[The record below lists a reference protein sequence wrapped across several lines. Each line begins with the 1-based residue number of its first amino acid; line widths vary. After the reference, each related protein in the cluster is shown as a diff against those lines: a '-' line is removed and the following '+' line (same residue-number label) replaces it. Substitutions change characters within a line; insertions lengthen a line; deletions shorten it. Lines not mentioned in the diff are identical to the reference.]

1 VTPLSK
7 PLLLYDGEC
16 AFCRAWLARWRH
28 VIGERIEYAPYQE
41 AAERF
46 HAIPREEFARA
57 VHLVEPGGRHSRAAE
72 AVFRALACAPR
83 HGWGLWLYRF
93 VPGFAPLAEA
103 CYAWIARHRP
113 LCERLTAMVWGPHLV
128 PPGERYTAWLFQ
140 RVLGMV
146 FLIAFL
152 SLWTQIIGL
161 VGREGILP
169 AEEALQSV
177 REHYGPIRLW
187 LVPTLAWANA
197 SDWALHAMCATGA
210 TLSLLLVLGVT
221 PAASLFGSWALYLS
235 LATVAREFCAFQWDA
250 LLLETGFLALFLA
263 PLRWWSRPGSDPL
276 PSRLAMWALRALLFR
291 LVFSSA
297 VVKLASGDPTW
308 RDLTALQFHYETQC
322 LPPWTAWY
330 AHQLPAGFQWLS
342 AAMMFAI
349 EGGAPFLV
357 VAPRRIRFAAAGA
370 IVGLQ
375 ILIAA
380 TGNYG
385 FFNLLAAALCLL
397 LLDDG
402 VWPWRWRAVRL
413 ARAEAG
419 TPDGSRADGLR
430 ATGQDAIVASAA
442 GRWPRWIVRPV
453 LAALL
458 LLSLVPVVD
467 AFRRPTAWMGPLP
480 SFHRLIAPLRIV
492 NHYGLFSVMTTRR
505 PEIILEGSTD
515 GTHWREIAFR
525 WKPGDVRRRPAFVAP
540 HQPRLDWQMWFA
552 ALSDFRRE
560 GWFLAFCERL
570 LQGSR
575 PVRSLLAHDPFAAV
589 PPRYLRAVVHDYR
602 FTDPALR
609 RATGAWWRREP
620 VGLYCPVMT
629 LQDGRLAPAVALPSG
644 LYGHNHEAPARRRP
658 VR

>member
-16 AFCRAWLARWRH
+16 TFCRAWIARWRS
-28 VIGERIEYAPYQE
+28 VIGERIDYAPYQE
-41 AAERF
+41 AAGRLPD
-46 HAIPREEFARA
+46 IPREAFARA

-72 AVFRALACAPR
+72 AVFRSLACAPGR
-83 HGWGLWLYRF
+83 GLGLLLYRF
-93 VPGFAPLAEA
+93 LPGFAPVSEA
-103 CYAWIARHRP
+103 CYAWVASHRP

-128 PPGERYTAWLFQ
+128 PPGERTTAWVFQ
-140 RVLGMV
+140 RALGVV

-169 AEEALQSV
+169 AEEALRSV
-177 REHYGPIRLW
+177 KEHYGPIRFW
-187 LVPTLAWANA
+187 LVPTLAWMSA
-197 SDWALHAMCATGA
+197 SDGALHAMCAAGA
-210 TLSLLLVLGVT
+210 TLSLLLALGIA
-221 PAASLFGSWALYLS
+221 PAASLFGAWALYLS
-235 LATVAREFCAFQWDA
+235 LATIAREFCAFQWDA

-276 PSRLAMWALRALLFR
+276 PSRLALWALRALLFR

-297 VVKLASGDPTW
+297 VVKLTSGDPTW

-330 AHQLPAGFQWLS
+330 AHQLPAAFQRLS
-342 AAMMFAI
+342 VVVMFAI
-349 EGGAPFLV
+349 EGVAPFLV

-370 IVGLQ
+370 IVALQ
-375 ILIAA
+375 GLIAA

-402 VWPWRWRAVRL
+402 AWPWRWRAARL
-413 ARAEAG
+413 
-419 TPDGSRADGLR
+419 
-430 ATGQDAIVASAA
+430 TGPDAIGASAA

-453 LAALL
+453 VVLL
-458 LLSLVPVVD
+458 LLVGLVPMVD
-467 AFRRPTAWMGPLP
+467 ALRWPTAWMGPLP
-480 SFHRLIAPLRIV
+480 SLRRVIAPLRLV

-505 PEIILEGSTD
+505 PEIVLEGSAD
-515 GTHWREIAFR
+515 GTQWREIAFR

-552 ALSDFRRE
+552 ALSDYRRE
-560 GWFLAFCERL
+560 PWFLAFCERL

-575 PVRSLLAHDPFAAV
+575 PVRSLLAPDSVGAAS
-589 PPRYLRAVVHDYR
+589 PRYLRAVVHDYR

-609 RATGAWWRREP
+609 RATGAWWRRQP
-620 VGLYCPVMT
+620 AGLYCPVMT
-629 LQDGRLAPAVALPSG
+629 LRDGRLAPADVLP
-644 LYGHNHEAPARRRP
+644 P
-658 VR
+658 